1 MLGEATNFNQVGKIE
16 KGLGFFMRPVEPD
29 PEFVQKLGTRL
40 RVPKNVTLEGG
51 PQAKPAALMLLL
63 AGLVVGIL
71 SLLLL
76 RRIR

>member
-1 MLGEATNFNQVGKIE
+1 MLGEATEFNPVGKIE
-16 KGLGFFMRPVEPD
+16 RGLGFFMRPVEPD
-29 PEFVQKLGTRL
+29 PDFVQKLGSRL

-51 PQAKPAALMLLL
+51 AQAKPAALLLLL
-63 AGLVVGIL
+63 AGLIVGIL